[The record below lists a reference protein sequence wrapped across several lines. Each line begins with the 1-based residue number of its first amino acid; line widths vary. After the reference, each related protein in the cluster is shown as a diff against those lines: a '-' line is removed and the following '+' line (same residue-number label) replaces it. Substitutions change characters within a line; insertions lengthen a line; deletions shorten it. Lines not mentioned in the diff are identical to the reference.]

1 MNARPYDIVIG
12 LEVHVQLF
20 TKTKAF
26 CSCPTDFG
34 HDANT
39 QVCPVCMG
47 MPGMLPV
54 LNRRVAE
61 MAVLLGLAT
70 HCRVNRES
78 VFARKNYFY
87 PDLPKGYQISQ
98 YDKPIC
104 EGGYLPVIVDGV
116 ERRFGITRIH
126 IEEDAGKSMHGGG
139 GSLLDYNRTGVPLL
153 EIVSEP
159 DFRSSDE
166 AVAYLK
172 TMRQLVRTLGVSD
185 GNMEEG
191 SFRCDAN
198 ISVRPTP
205 DHPFGTRAEL
215 KNINSFRFIQR
226 ALEYEAARQW
236 DLLQH
241 GEVVVQETRLYDAE
255 KGRTYSMRGKEE
267 AHDYRYFPD
276 PDLHPLIVE
285 PAMIDAARAELPELP
300 WEKRVRFERDYGLS
314 VYDAEV
320 LTADEDLSAYYESV
334 LAEGISPKTAANWV
348 TSELLGALNQRGIEL
363 AKNPIDA
370 PRLRELLALLAAE
383 KITGKIAKDVFA
395 AMFDTKDGPAKIVES
410 MGVSQISDAAEIEK
424 IVDEII
430 AANPKQVEQF
440 RAGKTAVMGYFVGQ
454 VMKASRGQAHPQIT
468 QDLLAK
474 KLGG

>member
-26 CSCPTDFG
+26 CACPTDFG

-104 EGGYLPVIVDGV
+104 EHGWLPVIVDGV
-116 ERRFGITRIH
+116 ERKFGITRIH

-159 DFRSSDE
+159 DFRTSDE

-267 AHDYRYFPD
+267 AHDYR
-276 PDLHPLIVE
+276 
-285 PAMIDAARAELPELP
+285 
-300 WEKRVRFERDYGLS
+300 
-314 VYDAEV
+314 
-320 LTADEDLSAYYESV
+320 
-334 LAEGISPKTAANWV
+334 
-348 TSELLGALNQRGIEL
+348 
-363 AKNPIDA
+363 
-370 PRLRELLALLAAE
+370 
-383 KITGKIAKDVFA
+383 
-395 AMFDTKDGPAKIVES
+395 
-410 MGVSQISDAAEIEK
+410 
-424 IVDEII
+424 
-430 AANPKQVEQF
+430 
-440 RAGKTAVMGYFVGQ
+440 
-454 VMKASRGQAHPQIT
+454 
-468 QDLLAK
+468 
-474 KLGG
+474 